1 MVFKASKIKRIIF
14 LSGIFVFLVIFICF
28 LALNH
33 LEKLKFDFKK
43 ETKIKLPTV
52 ETNSKEEF
60 PNQKKLL
67 PETFELDI
75 PFIVQAP
82 LGNWSPPFDHACEE
96 ASVLMVH
103 YYFEKKQPQDP
114 KKLAKEIFN
123 LVSFEKKK
131 YGVYK
136 DTSAK
141 QTAQLIKDY
150 FGYEVKVFY
159 DISLEDIKKELVK
172 GNPVILPVLGRNLK
186 NPFYTPP
193 GPKYHMLVVKGYNKE
208 GFITNDPGTKRGENF
223 FYPFEILEKAIQDY
237 GEDTKEKKRAMI
249 VIFPP
254 K

>member
-1 MVFKASKIKRIIF
+1 MILKASKIKRIILF
-14 LSGIFVFLVIFICF
+14 SGVFVFFIIFIYF
-28 LALNH
+28 LVLNH
-33 LEKLKFDFKK
+33 QEKLMFNFKEK
-43 ETKIKLPTV
+43 SIKPPTV
-52 ETNSKEEF
+52 ETNSKKNF

-67 PETFELDI
+67 PEAFDLDI

-82 LGNWSPPFDHACEE
+82 LGNWSSPFDHACEE
-96 ASVLMVH
+96 ASVLMVR
-103 YYFEKKQPQDP
+103 YYFEKKKPQEP
-114 KKLAKEIFN
+114 KKLAKEIFD
-123 LVSFEKKK
+123 LVSFEKEK
-131 YGVYK
+131 YGAYK

-150 FGYEVKVFY
+150 FGYEAKVFY
-159 DISLEDIKKELVK
+159 EISLEDIKRELVK

-193 GPKYHMLVVKGYNKE
+193 GPKHHTIVVKGYTKE

-223 FYPFEILEKAIQDY
+223 FYSFEILEKAIQDY

-249 VIFPP
+249 VVFPP